1 MSNLFSQSQELRNQ
15 VPELISRQSADDI
28 EFYIIQREEMRQ
40 ELTKE
45 MDKLSD
51 SIREKK
57 DAIRALQSQ
66 IDVLMQDKRVLQSLK
81 GDHAV
86 DVSKL
91 TARKW
96 DLLREARAY
105 NLPK

>member
-1 MSNLFSQSQELRNQ
+1 
-15 VPELISRQSADDI
+15 
-28 EFYIIQREEMRQ
+28 
-40 ELTKE
+40 
-45 MDKLSD
+45 
-51 SIREKK
+51 
-57 DAIRALQSQ
+57 
-66 IDVLMQDKRVLQSLK
+66 MQDKRVLQSLK